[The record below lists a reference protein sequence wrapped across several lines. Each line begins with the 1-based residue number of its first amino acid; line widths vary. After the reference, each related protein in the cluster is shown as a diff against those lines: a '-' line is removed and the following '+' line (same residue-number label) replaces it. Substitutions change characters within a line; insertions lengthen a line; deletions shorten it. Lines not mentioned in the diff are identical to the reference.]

1 MKKKILMCATISA
14 MLLCSC
20 SLVKTYST
28 TTQDLD
34 VYLLETAIKKED
46 YANAKV
52 ASVSA
57 EFINGEKYIPY
68 ITLEQ
73 YADLYKP
80 YLLDNAQSKV
90 SYEGSTATWTIYLGG
105 QLEFASIF
113 YGAYGEVMVG
123 GNISSALDETIFG
136 RDTAALLYNTKI
148 TGDSFPM
155 GGSNGFATYSFNT
168 SDFKHFRKSNK
179 TYYPLGFFD
188 NTYSASSGIY
198 HFYNYKNIYA
208 TQDADNY
215 AKVFKNSD
223 GKITSSDK
231 EMEEAT
237 KGETIPQYLIDYN
250 ANLFVYTMENFY
262 GLKYNYEISSIKS
275 YYKNH
280 GLYNN
285 LFKTNNFERGDAYS
299 SALAVFDDNHTVFV
313 SANAAWGEEK
323 TIRYGGE
330 RMLKR
335 SFLKTRL
342 LELKKN
348 TIGRYFSD
356 NDFDDAKYARGE
368 YANNI
373 FSTSKKTAFVYFDS
387 FKFGSSSEVFNED
400 GSVKYNAYTYD
411 TYFNFLERFKFYE
424 TERIENIIIDVST
437 NGGGVVGVMARLLAL
452 MSKNNSSELAMFQE
466 DTSIVVTNNISV
478 DTNND
483 KEYTNDETFGN
494 KFNFYILT
502 SDFSFSCGN
511 AFPCY
516 AQRMG
521 IKIIGENSGGGECA
535 VGVHYMP
542 NSEYIYHSSRTHLGA
557 YDKETKKFTGFE
569 SGAKPDISLVPN
581 GHKSLIESDGKG
593 GYINNIPDNF
603 YNVDYLESLITA
615 K

>member
-1 MKKKILMCATISA
+1 MKNRFLLSAVISA

-46 YANAKV
+46 FANAKV

-73 YADLYKP
+73 YAELYKP
-80 YLLDNAQSKV
+80 YLLENAQSKV
-90 SYEGSTATWTIYLGG
+90 SYEGSTSTWTIYLGG
-105 QLEFASIF
+105 QLAFASVF
-113 YGAYGEVMVG
+113 YGSYGEIMVG
-123 GNISSALDETIFG
+123 GNISSALNDALFA

-148 TGDSFPM
+148 TGDATPM
-155 GGSNGFATYSFNT
+155 DGSNGFANYTFKT
-168 SDFKHFRKSNK
+168 GEFKHFRKNNK

-215 AKVFKNSD
+215 AKDFKNSD

-237 KGETIPQYLIDYN
+237 KGETIPEYLIDYN

-262 GLKYNYEISSIKS
+262 GLKYNYKISSIKS

-299 SALAVFDDNHTVFV
+299 SALACFDDNHTVFV

-323 TIRYGGE
+323 TLRYGGE

-335 SFLKTRL
+335 SFLKARL

-348 TIGRYFSD
+348 TLDRYFSGS
-356 NDFDDAKYARGE
+356 DFDDYAYARGE
-368 YANNI
+368 YANSV
-373 FSTSKKTAFVYFDS
+373 FSTSGKTAYFYFDQ
-387 FKFGSSSEVFNED
+387 FKFGSSDQVFNKD
-400 GSVKYNAYTYD
+400 GTVKDDAYMYD
-411 TYFNFLERFKFYE
+411 TYFNLLERFKFYE
-424 TERIENIIIDVST
+424 TYVENVIIDVST
-437 NGGGVVGVMARLLAL
+437 NSGGVVGVMARLLAL

-466 DTSIVVTNNISV
+466 DTSIVVTNDVSV
-478 DTNND
+478 DVNND
-483 KEYTNDETFGN
+483 KQYTEDETFGN
-494 KFNFYILT
+494 KLNFYILT
-502 SDFSFSCGN
+502 SDCSFSCGN

-516 AQRMG
+516 AQLMG
-521 IKIIGENSGGGECA
+521 IKIIGETSGGGECA

-542 NSEYIYHSSRTHLGA
+542 NSEYIYHSSRTHIGS
-557 YDKETKKFTGFE
+557 YNKETKKFTGFE
-569 SGAKPDISLVPN
+569 SGAKPDYSLVPN
-581 GHKSLIESDGKG
+581 GHESLIESDGKG
-593 GYINNIPDNF
+593 GYINNVPNNF
-603 YNVDYLESLITA
+603 YDVDYLESLITA